1 MFSDLLFPR
10 IIIFFE
16 VTINRKGAFT
26 EVKAQEAMEQ
36 FSLPR
41 ILGEGIYDSS
51 ELPKYRH
58 GGVTPERVTDCF
70 ELELPLDKR
79 GTIYIESSDRQSNPG
94 FILVAKPGQ
103 RRHTL
108 LPYRCQF
115 IHLSCDGELS
125 KQLASLPD
133 FIMLSEPEIAQRL
146 FGEFILHRAGAID
159 VTDNTQSTNADADN
173 LLAYSR
179 LFELFWML
187 VTESGKQ
194 SRAGQRSEAIETALR
209 YVDAHLDSELTLDVL
224 AGSCHMSPIYFH
236 RLFKRQMGMTP
247 YRYIL
252 AKKLTEAKK
261 RLIMTNQS
269 CLEIALGL
277 GFSSQS
283 YFNYSFR
290 RETGLTPAQFRR
302 EHSGTYPD
310 RG

>member
-1 MFSDLLFPR
+1 M
-10 IIIFFE
+10 
-16 VTINRKGAFT
+16 
-26 EVKAQEAMEQ
+26 KAQEAMEQ

-133 FIMLSEPEIAQRL
+133 FIMLSEPETAQRL
-146 FGEFILHRAGAID
+146 FGEFILHHTGAID
-159 VTDNTQSTNADADN
+159 VADNTQSTNADADN

-224 AGSCHMSPIYFH
+224 AGELSHEPDI
-236 RLFKRQMGMTP
+236 
-247 YRYIL
+247 
-252 AKKLTEAKK
+252 
-261 RLIMTNQS
+261 
-269 CLEIALGL
+269 
-277 GFSSQS
+277 FSSAFQTS
-283 YFNYSFR
+283 NGHDALPIHTR
-290 RETGLTPAQFRR
+290 KEA
-302 EHSGTYPD
+302 D
-310 RG
+310 RSEKAVDYDESILS

>member
-1 MFSDLLFPR
+1 
-10 IIIFFE
+10 
-16 VTINRKGAFT
+16 
-26 EVKAQEAMEQ
+26 
-36 FSLPR
+36 
-41 ILGEGIYDSS
+41 
-51 ELPKYRH
+51 
-58 GGVTPERVTDCF
+58 
-70 ELELPLDKR
+70 
-79 GTIYIESSDRQSNPG
+79 
-94 FILVAKPGQ
+94 
-103 RRHTL
+103 
-108 LPYRCQF
+108 
-115 IHLSCDGELS
+115 
-125 KQLASLPD
+125 
-133 FIMLSEPEIAQRL
+133 MLSEPEIAQRL
-146 FGEFILHRAGAID
+146 FGEFILHRAGARLMSQIIHKAQ
-159 VTDNTQSTNADADN
+159 TLTADN

-290 RETGLTPAQFRR
+290 RETGLTPAQFRPR
-302 EHSGTYPD
+302 ALRHIIPTAVDAVGICRYSGC
-310 RG
+310 

>member
-1 MFSDLLFPR
+1 
-10 IIIFFE
+10 
-16 VTINRKGAFT
+16 
-26 EVKAQEAMEQ
+26 
-36 FSLPR
+36 
-41 ILGEGIYDSS
+41 
-51 ELPKYRH
+51 
-58 GGVTPERVTDCF
+58 
-70 ELELPLDKR
+70 
-79 GTIYIESSDRQSNPG
+79 
-94 FILVAKPGQ
+94 
-103 RRHTL
+103 
-108 LPYRCQF
+108 
-115 IHLSCDGELS
+115 
-125 KQLASLPD
+125 
-133 FIMLSEPEIAQRL
+133 MLSEPEIAQRL